1 MKHGVPGAPLARS
14 SPFSKAGEPSMKKG
28 PRRSTPWRRAGD
40 GVHADHE
47 HRQPEGVGGEDE
59 LLALVVGD
67 VPGARE
73 EVDGGEPL
81 LLGELDLAGEG
92 VQVAYERLQ
101 DLAQARIGRAVEAG
115 LDGLGQ
121 LGVGE
126 VAPLRCLR
134 GWWLGHSSTFARV
147 VRRVKCHCTL

>member
-1 MKHGVPGAPLARS
+1 MNSWRLS
-14 SPFSKAGEPSMKKG
+14 SVMCPVRVRKSMAANH
-28 PRRSTPWRRAGD
+28 SSS
-40 GVHADHE
+40 VSAD
-47 HRQPEGVGGEDE
+47 
-59 LLALVVGD
+59 
-67 VPGARE
+67 
-73 EVDGGEPL
+73 
-81 LLGELDLAGEG
+81 LGGEG
-92 VQVAYERLQ
+92 VQVAHERLQ